1 MLGKMHLV
9 YIILEYFPL
18 KLSSLKILPP
28 LPPKNKV
35 EVWPERFC
43 SQLNNI
49 DQRGVREGVTM
60 VPNLQGGSPVTK
72 KVQNS

>member
-1 MLGKMHLV
+1 MLRKMHVV

-35 EVWPERFC
+35 EVWPERFY

-49 DQRGVREGVTM
+49 DQRGVRGGVTM

>member
-1 MLGKMHLV
+1 MHVV

-28 LPPKNKV
+28 LPPPPQKKN
-35 EVWPERFC
+35 EVWLERFC
-43 SQLNNI
+43 SRLNNI
-49 DQRGVREGVTM
+49 DQRGVRGGVTM
-60 VPNLQGGSPVTK
+60 VPNLWGGSPVSK

>member
-1 MLGKMHLV
+1 MLGKLHV
-9 YIILEYFPL
+9 VCIILEYFPL

-49 DQRGVREGVTM
+49 DQRGVRGGVTM